1 LEKQLNLNQTNLSMD
16 PVHRRQKMGSCK
28 RLSGTVGALRQWEMQ
43 LVGYSFVFFA
53 SRLIFFPGLFK
64 SIWYLFNICS
74 VNIVLRMMNTN
85 SAQGPGGQ
93 EHLFDQKYSGAHGR
107 SMLSWRAPLKQI
119 GSSPGMA
126 AAMMTKYDQPGSVR
140 VAVSNA
146 TKWISG
152 GLNRVCLRPI

>member
-1 LEKQLNLNQTNLSMD
+1 MD
-16 PVHRRQKMGSCK
+16 PIHRRQKMGSCK

-43 LVGYSFVFFA
+43 LVWYSFVFFA

-64 SIWYLFNICS
+64 SIWCLFNICS

-119 GSSPGMA
+119 GSSPGLA
-126 AAMMTKYDQPGSVR
+126 AAMMTKYDQTGSVR

-152 GLNRVCLRPI
+152 GLNGVLLEADLKD